1 MSLQIKWRDGL
12 GNQVEEVLDIDPG
25 NASGQVEE
33 TLSSVLNKGLDRRL
47 EFKVATPTGQQDTIV
62 VNQEGCRQAYVT
74 SDGQRYVT
82 SDNQVY
88 GVLKDPLPCDECEGG
103 VSYIILNQNL
113 TDPAQM
119 ISGDVNGEA
128 IQWIRNNSHRV
139 LAKKTGEGVVAVCRL
154 DDSNSNYFHDGASAD
169 LTGSQG
175 DVFMWL
181 PKFWYH
187 AEEIEPD
194 IWKIGFSDHQK
205 EGWKEWDGKDL
216 IGVYK
221 AYSDGTKLYSRSG
234 VKPTGNVSHSD
245 FKARATANG
254 DGYSLVK
261 FKHHS
266 MMAFLFY
273 AIYGNTNSQA
283 ICGKGTSYSKKVSG
297 QTDLLGMV
305 DTIAGGNGDSG
316 SINFFGLENWWGDV
330 FELVDNVS
338 INNYNQVWTITEDD
352 GSTRDVQA
360 GTSKGYISK
369 VSVGENL
376 DMVPTDV
383 GAINSTGFC
392 DYYDRIYHNALVF
405 ARSCSGLDAYGGV
418 ACASANSKT
427 SDTSYSSGSRLAFRG
442 TINEIESSTEFMAT
456 QAVS

>member
-88 GVLKDPLPCDECEGG
+88 GVLKDPLPCEDCMGG

-175 DVFMWL
+175 DVLMWL
-181 PKFWYH
+181 PRFWYH
-187 AEEIEPD
+187 AEETSPD
-194 IWKIGFSDHQK
+194 IWKIGFSNHQK
-205 EGWKEWDGKDL
+205 DGWKEWDGKDL

-221 AYSDGTKLYSRSG
+221 AYSDGTKVYSRSG
-234 VKPTGNVSHSD
+234 VTPTVNVSQSD
-245 FKARATANG
+245 FKARAMAVG
-254 DGYSLVK
+254 AGYSLVK

-266 MMAFLFY
+266 MLAFLFY
-273 AIYGNTNSQA
+273 AMYGNTNCQA
-283 ICGKGTSYSKKVSG
+283 ICGSGTDDTGKTTG
-297 QTDLLGMV
+297 QTDLLGMT
-305 DTIAGGNGDSG
+305 DTVAGGNGDSG
-316 SINFFGLENWWGDV
+316 SINFWGLENWWGDI
-330 FELVDNVS
+330 FEWVDNVS
-338 INNYNQVWTITEDD
+338 VKSSRVWTITEDD
-352 GSTRDVQA
+352 GSTRQVQA
-360 GTSKGYISK
+360 AKNGYISK
-369 VSVGENL
+369 VSVGDNL
-376 DMVPTDV
+376 DMVPISVD
-383 GAINSTGFC
+383 ASENTGFC
-392 DYYDRIYHNALVF
+392 SYYGYISALTVLI
-405 ARSCSGLDAYGGV
+405 RAYGSV
-418 ACASANSKT
+418 AYAAATNYDLST
-427 SDTSYSSGSRLAFRG
+427 SVEDGSRLAFRG
-442 TINEIESSTEFMAT
+442 TINEIESSTEFMAI

>member
-25 NASGQVEE
+25 NASGKVEE

-62 VNQEGCRQAYVT
+62 INQEGCRQAYVT

-88 GVLKDPLPCDECEGG
+88 GVLKDPVPCDECNKEGG

-113 TDPAQM
+113 TDPAEI

-154 DDSNSNYFHDGASAD
+154 DDSNSNYFHDGASSD
-169 LTGSQG
+169 LTGPQG

-187 AEEIEPD
+187 AEETSPD
-194 IWKIGFSDHQK
+194 IWKIGFSNHHKD
-205 EGWKEWDGKDL
+205 GWKEWDGKDL

-221 AYSDGTKLYSRSG
+221 VYSDGAKLYSRSNI
-234 VKPTGNVSHSD
+234 TSANYVSQSD
-245 FKARATANG
+245 FKTRARNRG

-273 AIYGNTNSQA
+273 AMYGNTNSQA
-283 ICGKGTSYSKKVSG
+283 ICGSGTNKQSKTTG

-305 DTIAGGNGDSG
+305 DTVADGNGVLY
-316 SINFFGLENWWGDV
+316 SINFWGLENWWGN
-330 FELVDNVS
+330 FSEWVDNVS
-338 INNYNQVWTITEDD
+338 INNNLWTITKDD
-352 GSTRDVQA
+352 GSTRNVQA
-360 GTSKGYISK
+360 GDKSGRISK
-369 VSVGENL
+369 VSVGEHL
-376 DMVPTDV
+376 DMVPVAV
-383 GAINSTGFC
+383 GASNSAGFC
-392 DYYDRIYHNALVF
+392 DFYSESSGNALVF
-405 ARSCSGLDAYGGV
+405 TRSSSDSSEGSGV
-418 ACASANSKT
+418 AYAHAIYDASET
-427 SDTSYSSGSRLAFRG
+427 YSYCGSRLAFRG
-442 TINEIESSTEFMAT
+442 TINEIESSTEFKT
-456 QAVS
+456 IQAVS

>member
-74 SDGQRYVT
+74 SDGMRYVT
-82 SDNQVY
+82 SDGQVY
-88 GVLKDPLPCDECEGG
+88 GVLKDPIPCDECIER

-113 TDPAQM
+113 TDPSEM

-175 DVFMWL
+175 DVFMRL

-187 AEEIEPD
+187 AEETSPD
-194 IWKIGFSDHQK
+194 IWKIGFSNHQK
-205 EGWKEWDGKDL
+205 DGWKEWNGNDL
-216 IGVYK
+216 IGAYK
-221 AYSDGTKLYSRSG
+221 AYYGTRLESKSG
-234 VKPTGNVSHSD
+234 VTPSSD
-245 FKARATANG
+245 ISQSNLKSYAQARGT
-254 DGYSLVK
+254 GYSLVK

-266 MMAFLFY
+266 MLAFLFY
-273 AIYGNTNSQA
+273 AMYGNTNSQA
-283 ICGKGTSYSKKVSG
+283 ICKDGTTRVGKTTGVA
-297 QTDLLGMV
+297 TDDLGMT
-305 DTIAGGNGDSG
+305 DTLMGDNRVPG
-316 SINFFGLENWWGDV
+316 SINFWGLENWWGDIQ
-330 FELVDNVS
+330 EWIDNVS
-338 INNYNQVWTITEDD
+338 VNNSLWTITEDD
-352 GSTRDVQA
+352 GSTREVQA
-360 GTSKGYISK
+360 GGSGGWISK
-369 VSVGENL
+369 IYVGENL
-376 DMVPTDV
+376 DIVPMAV
-383 GAINSTGFC
+383 EASNSNGFC
-392 DYYDRIYHNALVF
+392 DYYWQSSNNSIVLM
-405 ARSCSGLDAYGGV
+405 RSAAGDDLAGGV
-418 ACASANSKT
+418 AFVGANRDASYT
-427 SDTSYSSGSRLAFRG
+427 HQYCGSRLAFRG
-442 TINEIESSTEFMAT
+442 TINEIESSTEFKAI

>member
-25 NASGQVEE
+25 NAAGQVEE
-33 TLSSVLNKGLDRRL
+33 TLSSVLNKGLDRQL

-88 GVLKDPLPCDECEGG
+88 GVLKDPAPCDECEGG

-113 TDPAQM
+113 KDPAQM
-119 ISGDVNGEA
+119 ISGGVNGEA

-187 AEEIEPD
+187 AEETSPD
-194 IWKIGFSDHQK
+194 IWKIGFSNHQK
-205 EGWKEWDGKDL
+205 DGWKEWDGKDL

-234 VKPTGNVSHSD
+234 VTPTVNVTQEY
-245 FKARATANG
+245 FKTRVAATG
-254 DGYSLVK
+254 TGYSLVK

-266 MMAFLFY
+266 IMAFLFY
-273 AIYGNTNSQA
+273 AMYGNTNSQT
-283 ICGKGTSYSKKVSG
+283 ICGSGTSGVENTTG
-297 QTDLLGMV
+297 QTNSLGMV
-305 DTIAGGNGDSG
+305 NTVAGGNGDSG
-316 SINFFGLENWWGDV
+316 FINFWGLENWWGDILE
-330 FELVDNVS
+330 FVDNVS
-338 INNYNQVWTITEDD
+338 VNNRVWTITEDN

-360 GTSKGYISK
+360 GTSSGFISK

-376 DMVPTDV
+376 DMVPIAV
-383 GAINSTGFC
+383 GSSVDSGFC
-392 DYYDRIYHNALVF
+392 DYYSQYSGNALVL
-405 ARSCSGLDAYGGV
+405 ARSCYVSDTDGGV
-418 ACASANSKT
+418 AYAFASYDASKT
-427 SDTSYSSGSRLAFRG
+427 SSYYGSRLAFRG
-442 TINEIESSTEFMAT
+442 TINEIESSTEFKAI

>member
-12 GNQVEEVLDIDPG
+12 GNQVEEVLDIYPG

-88 GVLKDPLPCDECEGG
+88 GVLKDPVPCDECNNEGG
-103 VSYIILNQNL
+103 VVSYIILNQNL

-154 DDSNSNYFHDGASAD
+154 DDSNSNYFHDGASAT
-169 LTGSQG
+169 LTGAQG

-187 AEEIEPD
+187 AEETSPD
-194 IWKIGFSDHQK
+194 IWKIGFASYKVSSD
-205 EGWKEWDGKDL
+205 WKEWDGKDL

-221 AYSDGTKLYSRSG
+221 ANSDGTKLYSRSG
-234 VKPTGNVSHSD
+234 VRPIASTSQD
-245 FKARATANG
+245 RFKLRASANG
-254 DGYSLVK
+254 AGYSIVN

-266 MMAFLFY
+266 IMAFLFY
-273 AIYGNTNSQA
+273 AMYGNTNSTY
-283 ICGKGTSYSKKVSG
+283 ICGTGSSDNRKTTGYTDTLSMRDTSAS
-297 QTDLLGMV
+297 DNP
-305 DTIAGGNGDSG
+305 D
-316 SINFFGLENWWGDV
+316 SINFWGLENWWGDLS
-330 FELVDNVS
+330 ESIDNFTAT
-338 INNYNQVWTITEDD
+338 NYSVWITEDD
-352 GSTRDVQA
+352 GSTRKVQSA
-360 GTSKGYISK
+360 TGDGYISK
-369 VSVGENL
+369 VLVGENL
-376 DMVPTDV
+376 DMVPIALEATPT
-383 GAINSTGFC
+383 TGFC
-392 DYYDRIYHNALVF
+392 DRYILISGYSLVW
-405 ARSCSGLDAYGGV
+405 ARSGTSGDGVAQGHVNFTKTSSGLFL
-418 ACASANSKT
+418 
-427 SDTSYSSGSRLAFRG
+427 GSRLAFRG
-442 TINEIESSTEFMAT
+442 TINEIESSTEFMAI